1 MKTIIRTLITCLMFF
16 IGVQLSACAKKE
28 GYDDSDKVGNGEV
41 TRSGL
46 VIYTD
51 HLTGC
56 QYLSTAFKRELTP
69 RMDENHNQ
77 ICKPELKNGSN

>member
-16 IGVQLSACAKKE
+16 IGVQLSACAKNE
-28 GYDDSDKVGNGEV
+28 GYDDSDKIGKVEV

-56 QYLSTAFKRELTP
+56 QYLSAGGHSITP